1 MLHGSFVLSNTVLE
15 LTTGFL
21 QVSLELLV
29 FLLQLTDNL
38 GALLP
43 ATSLLLPLGQRAWKW
58 WTI

>member
-1 MLHGSFVLSNTVLE
+1 MLHGSFVLSNAVLE

-29 FLLQLTDNL
+29 FLLKFTDKL
-38 GALLP
+38 SALLL